1 MPRLIRR
8 RRNKAKPALK
18 TEFPVFQEFERY
30 LRNECQL
37 ADNSILAYRNDLK
50 RFQQWLGGKEITKLT
65 IQKLADYVV
74 FLKKSKLA
82 PSSISRNVVS
92 LRVFFNYL
100 QLEGIV
106 AKNVA
111 ELLGSQ
117 KLWQRIPHVMTI
129 GTVEKLLQA
138 PCNKDTYPLRDK
150 ALLELLYATG
160 CRASEVVN
168 LTLNNLHLESGY
180 CRYHGKGGKQRLVP
194 LASRAIRSLT
204 EYIQQERPMLAEC
217 ISDQQPERVILSRRG
232 RPLRREAVWEL
243 VKKYAARVGAPKE
256 ISPHSLRHSFATHM
270 LAGGADMR
278 QVQELLGHASI
289 ATTQIYTHVDQTRLK
304 KIHAQ
309 FHPRA

>member
-1 MPRLIRR
+1 MRKLLKRR
-8 RRNKAKPALK
+8 RDKAKRAPKANR
-18 TEFPVFQEFERY
+18 PVFQEFEKY

-37 ADNSILAYRNDLK
+37 ADNSILAYRHDLK
-50 RFQQWLGGKEITKLT
+50 RFQQWLGGRSIKQIS
-65 IQKLADYVV
+65 IQKLGDYVV

-82 PSSISRNVVS
+82 PSSIARNVVT
-92 LRVFFNYL
+92 LRVFFKYL
-100 QLEGIV
+100 QLEGILS
-106 AKNVA
+106 KNVA

-117 KLWQRIPHVMTI
+117 KLWQRIPHVMTV
-129 GTVEKLLQA
+129 GTVEKLLNA
-138 PCNKDTYPLRDK
+138 PCNKDMFPLRDK

-160 CRASEVVN
+160 CRASEVVG

-194 LASRAIRSLT
+194 LAPRAVNSLT
-204 EYIQQERPMLAEC
+204 EYLQTERPMLTEC
-217 ISDQQPERVILSRRG
+217 TSDKEPIRVILSRRG

-243 VKKYAARVGAPKE
+243 VKKYAARIGAPKE

-304 KIHAQ
+304 KIHAE

>member
-256 ISPHSLRHSFATHM
+256 ISPHSLGHSFATHM

>member
-1 MPRLIRR
+1 MPRLIKRR
-8 RRNKAKPALK
+8 RDTAKPARK
-18 TEFPVFQEFERY
+18 SKIQVFQDFEKY

-37 ADNSILAYRNDLK
+37 ANNSILAYRHDLK
-50 RFQQWLGGKEITKLT
+50 RFQQWLNGKAIDKLT
-65 IQKLADYVV
+65 IQKLSNYVV
-74 FLKKSKLA
+74 FLKKNKLA
-82 PSSISRNVVS
+82 PSSIARNVVS
-92 LRVFFNYL
+92 LRVFFKYL
-100 QLEGIV
+100 QLEGIISN
-106 AKNVA
+106 NVA

-129 GTVEKLLQA
+129 GTVEKLLNA

-160 CRASEVVN
+160 CRASEVVG
-168 LTLNNLHLESGY
+168 LTLDNLHLDTGY
-180 CRYHGKGGKQRLVP
+180 CLYHGKGGKHRLVP
-194 LASRAIRSLT
+194 LALRAIESLT
-204 EYIQQERPMLAEC
+204 TYLQIERPMLAEC
-217 ISDQQPERVILSRRG
+217 MSGEEPERVILSRRG

-304 KIHAQ
+304 KIHSE

>member
-1 MPRLIRR
+1 MPRLIKRR
-8 RRNKAKPALK
+8 RDKAKPARK
-18 TEFPVFQEFERY
+18 TRIQVLQDFEKY

-37 ADNSILAYRNDLK
+37 ADNSILAYRHDLN
-50 RFQQWLGGKEITKLT
+50 RFQQWLAGKAIDKLT
-65 IQKLADYVV
+65 IQKLGNYVV

-82 PSSISRNVVS
+82 PSSIARNIVS
-92 LRVFFNYL
+92 LRVFFKYL

-106 AKNVA
+106 SNNVA
-111 ELLGSQ
+111 ELLGHQ

-129 GTVEKLLQA
+129 GTVEKLLNA

-160 CRASEVVN
+160 CRASEVVG
-168 LTLNNLHLESGY
+168 LTLNNLHLDTGY
-180 CRYHGKGGKQRLVP
+180 CLYHGKGGKHRLVP
-194 LASRAIRSLT
+194 LAPRAIKSLT
-204 EYIQQERPMLAEC
+204 MYLQIERPMLAEC
-217 ISDQQPERVILSRRG
+217 ISGKEPERVILSRRG

-304 KIHAQ
+304 KIHSE

>member
-18 TEFPVFQEFERY
+18 TEFSVFQEFERY

>member
-1 MPRLIRR
+1 MPRLIKRR
-8 RRNKAKPALK
+8 RDKVKPALK
-18 TEFPVFQEFERY
+18 TDFPVFEAFERY
-30 LRNECQL
+30 LRNECRL
-37 ADNSILAYRNDLK
+37 ADNSILAYRHDLK
-50 RFQQWLGGKEITKLT
+50 RFKQWLGGKAVTKLT
-65 IQKLADYVV
+65 IQKLADYIV
-74 FLKKSKLA
+74 FLKKNKLA
-82 PSSISRNVVS
+82 PSSIARNVVS
-92 LRVFFNYL
+92 LRVFFKYL
-100 QLEGIV
+100 QLEGLV
-106 AKNVA
+106 SKNVA

-129 GTVEKLLQA
+129 GTVEKLLKA
-138 PCNKDTYPLRDK
+138 PCNKDTFPLRDK

-160 CRASEVVN
+160 CRASEVVG
-168 LTLNNLHLESGY
+168 LTLNNLHLDSGY
-180 CRYHGKGGKQRLVP
+180 CRYLGKGGKQRLVP
-194 LASRAIRSLT
+194 LAPQAMKSLT
-204 EYIQQERPMLAEC
+204 EYLQHERPMLAEC
-217 ISDQQPERVILSRRG
+217 VPDAEPERVLLSRRG

-304 KIHAQ
+304 KVHAK